1 MAYNN
6 YFDSVKELNNKKEFE
21 KNKEN
26 ERTVTKL
33 SILSLVYGSTLSS
46 SDILELRDMLG
57 IIADYKADKEKRL

>member
-26 ERTVTKL
+26 KRIVTKL
-33 SILSLVYGSTLSS
+33 SILSMVYGSTLSS
-46 SDILELRDMLG
+46 DDILELGDMLHT
-57 IIADYKADKEKRL
+57 IADYKADKEKRL